1 MPGVFFGNWFKN
13 WFKIRTINSFMAS
26 RKEVVSW
33 LNNELNADYFNQIED
48 SDFNGALV
56 EASDEIN
63 QVGLCTNTTF
73 ENIESASELDY
84 DLVISHHGGWMRF
97 DMDLFEDKKREIRD
111 NNLTWYIAH
120 QTLDCADEY
129 GVCVAL
135 ADKLGIEVDGKYCE
149 LQGGPHGR
157 YGHLEVSKEDF
168 LERLN
173 EIEPSYDVVGEIGDI
188 ENQKIGIVGGSGGTL
203 GDIVKETTEIG
214 CDVFITGNSSFTYD
228 IYGYE
233 KGLTM
238 IMLEETSS
246 EKWGVYAL
254 GERLK
259 EEFPEIEV
267 KRIQERNW

>member
-1 MPGVFFGNWFKN
+1 MVDWKEFERLESLAILALAFFSYFRLLDGNSPLFLILALAPAPHLSMAGYLFLDSEKATALYNAFHNYTLPAAVMGYYLLTGVPLVGQVALIWTAH
-13 WFKIRTINSFMAS
+13 IAADRTLGYGL
-26 RKEVVSW
+26 KT
-33 LNNELNADYFNQIED
+33 DYFNQIED

-84 DLVISHHGGWMRF
+84 DLVISHHGGWKRF

-135 ADKLGIEVDGKYCE
+135 ADKLGIEVDRKYCE

-173 EIEPSYDVVGEIGDI
+173 EIEPS
-188 ENQKIGIVGGSGGTL
+188 
-203 GDIVKETTEIG
+203 
-214 CDVFITGNSSFTYD
+214 
-228 IYGYE
+228 
-233 KGLTM
+233 
-238 IMLEETSS
+238 
-246 EKWGVYAL
+246 
-254 GERLK
+254 
-259 EEFPEIEV
+259 
-267 KRIQERNW
+267 